1 VTVSKF
7 IFLLSLI
14 MFGCGKVQQMQDSVS
29 NMLVS
34 NDVRNIE
41 VFEGKVFKA
50 PSKNDSYLTYAQ
62 VQYKIG
68 SLTVDGEQTWSSLT
82 INKETEIYF
91 KGTFSKRSGF
101 SPAPST
107 EYDVIDFDLLKK
119 K

>member
-1 VTVSKF
+1 
-7 IFLLSLI
+7 

-41 VFEGKVFKA
+41 VFEGKIFRA

-68 SLTVDGEQTWSSLT
+68 NLTVDAEQTWNSLT
-82 INKETEIYF
+82 LNQETDIYF

-101 SPAPST
+101 APVTST
-107 EYDVIDFDLLKK
+107 EYEVIDFDLLKK